1 MHNTTSKTK
10 KGWIG
15 LAIVNI
21 CLILLCTGA
30 FAANAFVLRA
40 DAANYSTEELTVE
53 EWYDVNP
60 DGSELSVHLNNRF
73 DGYAWK
79 YGMSNDNVKEVYSFE
94 LEDGQFSQEVD
105 NEWNVHFVPNST
117 KDGDVIITFVYIAD
131 SDSKAVETRQ
141 IKVHIRNGK
150 MTVA

>member
-15 LAIVNI
+15 LAIINF

-79 YGMSNDNVKEVYSFE
+79 YGMSNDNVREVYSFE

-105 NEWNVHFVPNST
+105 NEWNVHFVPNNT

-141 IKVHIRNGK
+141 IKVYIRNGK